1 MAEYK
6 TKVQQHKTDSV
17 ADIKAQLETARDY
30 VFTDY
35 RGLTV
40 EQITNLR
47 ARLREA
53 NADYKVVKNRFAR
66 IAFQQMDK
74 PAGVDEFLVGPTA
87 IALAQDD
94 SGAVA
99 KALFAFAKDAPVSV
113 KGALVGESVFNATET
128 EDYSKLPGREEL
140 LAMLMSTMNAPMQNF
155 VYALNGITT
164 KLVRTV
170 QAIAD
175 AKAG

>member
-1 MAEYK
+1 MAEYQ
-6 TKVQQHKTDSV
+6 TKVQQHKTDAV
-17 ADIKAQLETARDY
+17 ADIKAQLESAKDY

-40 EQITNLR
+40 EQITVLR
-47 ARLREA
+47 GKLREA
-53 NADYKVVKNRFAR
+53 NADYKVVKNRFAK
-66 IAFQQMDK
+66 IAFQQMEK
-74 PAGVDEFLVGPTA
+74 PDGVGEFLVGPTA

-99 KALFAFAKDAPVSV
+99 KALFAFAKDAPVSI
-113 KGALVGESVFNATET
+113 KGALVGENVFDATQT
-128 EDYSKLPGREEL
+128 EDYSKLPGRDEL
-140 LAMLMSTMNAPMQNF
+140 LAMLMSTMNAPTQNF

-175 AKAG
+175 SKS